1 MNMDFL
7 DVKNGTDLDRYQSGS
22 GFFLKSDNICLC
34 VIFYDE
40 KQFIN

>member
-1 MNMDFL
+1 MTEMVRIRTGIRVEAN
-7 DVKNGTDLDRYQSGS
+7 
-22 GFFLKSDNICLC
+22 FLKSDNMCLC